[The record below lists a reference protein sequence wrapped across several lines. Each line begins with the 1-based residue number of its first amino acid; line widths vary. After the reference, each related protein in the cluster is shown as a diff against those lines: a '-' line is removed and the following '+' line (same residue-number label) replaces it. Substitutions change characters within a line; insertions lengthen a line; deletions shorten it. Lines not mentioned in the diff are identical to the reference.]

1 MFSRVEGG
9 RELVGLT
16 LGGLVLAQAGDH
28 DHAETAAEGLTVLVA
43 SFHYGLLHN
52 AKVLV
57 FGAVVRHAHPDGV
70 GPLFDCLDFGDETVD
85 LQIVDVFAHSN
96 SFLLVPEDYAFHCF
110 LFLDDFDPQSLE
122 VARTNGLIVDFAQI
136 LLVLQHGSET
146 LVMYA
151 MAAGQSAHHFV
162 ADCPAFEAQL
172 FGHDLVPHYA
182 EFSRLFGGVILLQ
195 GGVEFDEE
203 VFLVD
208 FGEFLGLRGF
218 LAGLEHG
225 LLGLLH
231 PRRHDLPTLVR
242 QGLRQKSIVVPM
254 LIAFIAQPAE
264 IHPAADQTL
273 ENAPLDVLHAA
284 APAEGALV
292 GGEAQLPPLQIFEDD
307 DHGVL
312 EVGAAHGAGDRHLRV
327 FLVASPDLEA
337 LGVQTLLAGPAG
349 GVALPVHFFV
359 ADGAHRIFLQRWKI
373 ILADRSLRNCSF
385 FELLFL
391 LLLLLALCEFELH

>member
-28 DHAETAAEGLTVLVA
+28 DHAETAAEGLAVLVA

-52 AKVLV
+52 AKVFV

-85 LQIVDVFAHSN
+85 LQIVDVFAYSN

-110 LFLDDFDPQSLE
+110 LFLHDFDPQSLE
-122 VARTNGLIVDFAQI
+122 VAGTNGLIVDFAQI

-182 EFSRLFGGVILLQ
+182 EFS
-195 GGVEFDEE
+195 
-203 VFLVD
+203 
-208 FGEFLGLRGF
+208 
-218 LAGLEHG
+218 
-225 LLGLLH
+225 
-231 PRRHDLPTLVR
+231 
-242 QGLRQKSIVVPM
+242 
-254 LIAFIAQPAE
+254 
-264 IHPAADQTL
+264 
-273 ENAPLDVLHAA
+273 
-284 APAEGALV
+284 
-292 GGEAQLPPLQIFEDD
+292 
-307 DHGVL
+307 
-312 EVGAAHGAGDRHLRV
+312 
-327 FLVASPDLEA
+327 
-337 LGVQTLLAGPAG
+337 
-349 GVALPVHFFV
+349 
-359 ADGAHRIFLQRWKI
+359 
-373 ILADRSLRNCSF
+373 
-385 FELLFL
+385 
-391 LLLLLALCEFELH
+391 